1 MYEAG
6 EMKEKENSAGG
17 EKTSSTQATEQVFAV
32 PDLVMLEFVA
42 ILAALIV
49 LTAWSLEVDAP
60 LKAIADPNWTE
71 NPAKAPWYFVGL
83 QEVLVYFDP
92 WIAGVCAPA
101 LIILGLAFIPYLDP
115 NPKGVGEYN
124 FRDRRVVVTVFLIGY
139 VLWFVLIAIGQ
150 WFRGPSWQFY
160 WLWEDWAV
168 AKEADQMLVNLPN
181 LWGVILLA
189 AYFAAGYVIPARV
202 FKDLYKALGLA
213 RYIIACTFVLLMFG
227 IMFKIVLRLAFHV
240 KYIITTPYFS
250 I

>member
-6 EMKEKENSAGG
+6 GMKEENRDAAVGA
-17 EKTSSTQATEQVFAV
+17 TSGDRPPKQAFAV
-32 PDLVMLEFVA
+32 PDLVMLELAA

-49 LTAWSLEVDAP
+49 LTVWSLGVDAP

-92 WIAGVCAPA
+92 WFAGVVAPG
-101 LIILGLAFIPYLDP
+101 LIILGLTFIPYLDP

-139 VLWFVLIAIGQ
+139 VFWFALIVIGE

-160 WLWEDWAV
+160 WPWEDWAV
-168 AKEADQMLVNLPN
+168 AKDSDQVLVNLPN
-181 LWGVILLA
+181 AWGLMLLTG
-189 AYFAAGYVIPARV
+189 YFAAGYAIPARV
-202 FKDLYKALGLA
+202 FRDLYGKLGFA
-213 RYIIACTFVLLMFG
+213 RYMIACTFVLLMFG

-240 KYIITTPYFS
+240 KYIIHTPYFS